1 MYIDR
6 HSSCCIP
13 SVINYRCELYMH
25 HVSLL
30 ALCIYC
36 YCSYCGSF
44 ASLYVSV
51 CCVLPNNYGTR
62 PVCVQQYQGMGY
74 ILVGMHYI
82 TKIAN
87 RDNTTMDTMDTVQG
101 RREQQAS

>member
-6 HSSCCIP
+6 HISCCIP

-36 YCSYCGSF
+36 YY
-44 ASLYVSV
+44 ALWHRLEV
-51 CCVLPNNYGTR
+51 CFGHNAQLLFEMKDGQVP
-62 PVCVQQYQGMGY
+62 
-74 ILVGMHYI
+74 
-82 TKIAN
+82 
-87 RDNTTMDTMDTVQG
+87 
-101 RREQQAS
+101 